1 MVRAARLAV
10 LVCLVAAVPAGAQ
23 AQSAAVSTCGQ
34 IVSGDA
40 HLTNDLDCAPTFAGS
55 VIVEG
60 GSLDLRGFTIRGG
73 EVGVLCVHPIWEE
86 NVFIYKKC
94 RVFGG
99 TIADYA
105 VAGVAA
111 KHLDVADLVLTGG
124 HGLAL
129 LAHKNL
135 RFASVAIDMLPESGN
150 VGLFTLKGTVK
161 GTDLAVQGGVLG
173 VRARKV
179 DIDGMVASGS
189 LSGAI
194 NSNSTRLRNALLTG
208 GGVGI
213 DGGNHATV
221 EDSSITGHAGE
232 GVMARKVKLIGSTV
246 TGNGLDIRAE
256 KAQVLEGS
264 TCGTSSGLGVCTDD

>member
-1 MVRAARLAV
+1 MIRVARLVVFVGLFAI
-10 LVCLVAAVPAGAQ
+10 ASSAQ
-23 AQSAAVSTCGQ
+23 AQTAVSTCGQ

-40 HLTNDLDCAPTFAGS
+40 YLTNDLDCAPSFAAS
-55 VIVEG
+55 VIVDG
-60 GSLDLRGFTIRGG
+60 GSLDLRGFTIRGA
-73 EVGVLCVHPIWEE
+73 EVGVYCVRPIWEE

-111 KHLDVADLVLTGG
+111 KHLDAADLVLTGG
-124 HGLAL
+124 QGLAL
-129 LAHKNL
+129 IAHKNL
-135 RFASVAIDMLPESGN
+135 RFANVEIDMLPESGN
-150 VGLFTLKGTVK
+150 VGLFTFKGTVK
-161 GTDLAVQGGVLG
+161 GTNLVVQGGTLG

-189 LSGAI
+189 VDAAI
-194 NSNSTRLRNALLTG
+194 NSNATRLRNATLTDAG
-208 GGVGI
+208 AGI

-221 EDSSITGHAGE
+221 EDSNITGHADE
-232 GVMARKVKLIGSTV
+232 GVMARKIKLVRSTV
-246 TGNGLDIRAE
+246 TGNGLDLRAE

-264 TCGTSSGLGVCTDD
+264 TCGTSNGLGVCTAD